1 MTLSWY
7 PKNLL
12 IAVALVGLFA
22 AALRVAI
29 DVRTGVV
36 AGLLALMVYLA
47 IELGLTFD
55 PAVWWHRDR
64 P

>member
-1 MTLSWY
+1 MRTTWY

-12 IAVALVGLFA
+12 VAVALVGLFA

-29 DVRTGVV
+29 DFRTGAV
-36 AGLLALMVYLA
+36 AGLLALMAYLA
-47 IELGLTFD
+47 FELGLASNPT
-55 PAVWWHRDR
+55 VWWRRDR